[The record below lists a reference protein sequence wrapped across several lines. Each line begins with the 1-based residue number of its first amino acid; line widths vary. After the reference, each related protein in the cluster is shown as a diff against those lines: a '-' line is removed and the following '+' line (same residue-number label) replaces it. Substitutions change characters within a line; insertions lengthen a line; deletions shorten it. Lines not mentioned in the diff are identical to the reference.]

1 MGCVL
6 VCVLGLPQALALDT
20 AACALS
26 HTSHQEFMAVTAPVS
41 LEPTV
46 LHPG

>member
-1 MGCVL
+1 MGCAL
-6 VCVLGLPQALALDT
+6 GCVLGLPQALARDT

-26 HTSHQEFMAVTAPVS
+26 HTSHQEFMAVTVPFS